1 MDTKWQCYAWEGKGK
16 GKGKGFITEMNMQEA
31 CHRRHA
37 EINLINRLQL
47 KGSC

>member
-1 MDTKWQCYAWEGKGK
+1 MDTKWQCYAWE
-16 GKGKGFITEMNMQEA
+16 GKGFITEMNMQEA